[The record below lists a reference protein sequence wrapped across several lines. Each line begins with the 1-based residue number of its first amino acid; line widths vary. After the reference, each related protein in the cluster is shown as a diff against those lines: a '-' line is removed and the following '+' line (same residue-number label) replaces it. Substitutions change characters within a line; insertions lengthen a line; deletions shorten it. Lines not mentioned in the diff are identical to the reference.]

1 MVNPQFLTQ
10 QKNFFSQFQLDKI
23 YNCKIS
29 STQGNDKVLT
39 KDKISTFGYGFVIKA
54 CDDAWPLHFFL
65 KDKQFDESTGEFTL
79 IGHLRYN
86 DPKTEQDKP
95 YFLALEMGSKPENQ
109 LKIGYND
116 KGDWIYIIVRDTVS
130 VQGKYVFDS
139 KVQGHRSPEVY
150 TLNDSSDK
158 KYWSRGPNGE
168 KFFFTIEQKPFGSF

>member
-1 MVNPQFLTQ
+1 M
-10 QKNFFSQFQLDKI
+10 LDKI

-29 STQGNDKVLT
+29 SNQGNDKVLT
-39 KDKISTFGYGFVIKA
+39 KDKISTFGYGFAIKDCA
-54 CDDAWPLHFFL
+54 DPWPLHFFL
-65 KDKQFDESTGEFTL
+65 KDKKFDENTGEFIL
-79 IGHLRYN
+79 IGHIRYN
-86 DPKTEQDKP
+86 DPKTEDDKP
-95 YFLALEMGSKPENQ
+95 YFLSLELNDKKPENNI
-109 LKIGYND
+109 KIGYND

-150 TLNDSSDK
+150 TLNDSNDK